1 MHYTGKSIFSFF
13 NLIIVY
19 QLFSKVMCR
28 GKAEIDDSLKQKISM
43 FCMVDIKQ
51 VRIFLCNQM
60 FQLSFVVNILPLLC

>member
-1 MHYTGKSIFSFF
+1 
-13 NLIIVY
+13 
-19 QLFSKVMCR
+19 MCR

-60 FQLSFVVNILPLLC
+60 FQLSFVVNICHCYANYTFKISCQDSFIDLF